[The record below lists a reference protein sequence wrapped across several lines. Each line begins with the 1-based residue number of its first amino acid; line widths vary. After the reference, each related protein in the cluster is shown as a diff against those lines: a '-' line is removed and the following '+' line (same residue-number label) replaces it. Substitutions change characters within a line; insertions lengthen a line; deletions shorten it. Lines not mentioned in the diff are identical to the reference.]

1 MAKIT
6 NETEVIIEDED
17 KVEEGFIEVV
27 GDEPD
32 VYEEKENE
40 VKQNGK
46 NI

>member
-6 NETEVIIEDED
+6 NETEVIIKDED
-17 KVEEGFIEVV
+17 KNEEGFIEVV

-32 VYEEKENE
+32 VYEEKEDE

>member
-17 KVEEGFIEVV
+17 TSEEGFIEVV

-40 VKQNGK
+40 VK
-46 NI
+46 

>member
-17 KVEEGFIEVV
+17 KVEEGFIEGV

-32 VYEEKENE
+32 VYEEKEDE
-40 VKQNGK
+40 VK
-46 NI
+46 

>member
-17 KVEEGFIEVV
+17 KVEEGCIEVV

-40 VKQNGK
+40 VK
-46 NI
+46 

>member
-17 KVEEGFIEVV
+17 KDEEEFIEVV

-32 VYEEKENE
+32 VYEEKEDE
-40 VKQNGK
+40 VK
-46 NI
+46 

>member
-6 NETEVIIEDED
+6 NETEVIIEDEN
-17 KVEEGFIEVV
+17 EEEFIEVV

-40 VKQNGK
+40 VK
-46 NI
+46 

>member
-17 KVEEGFIEVV
+17 KVEEGIIEVV

-40 VKQNGK
+40 VK
-46 NI
+46 